1 MIATCIEQNDNKSHV
16 LHEVRNTIDGREY
29 RIVFSTE
36 CPMTAIKIAYEVPLT
51 YWEEIGN
58 D

>member
-1 MIATCIEQNDNKSHV
+1 MIATCIEQDDNARKV
-16 LHEVRNTIDGREY
+16 LHEVRNTIDGKEY
-29 RIVFSTE
+29 RITFSAE

>member
-51 YWEEIGN
+51 YWEEVR
-58 D
+58 